1 MTFLAG
7 DHLQDPKDDPAQLA
21 GRADPGLK
29 IAIGRVL
36 RPHGVKGEVK
46 FVPFFDGIP
55 ELIINTPVELV
66 MEGGSAPLF
75 ATPVNFRGSE
85 KALIVKF
92 SGFDNPE
99 DVRSLTNRVAQVERR
114 RMPDLPQG
122 NYYYEEIIGL
132 PVFDE
137 DGGKIGSLR
146 DFYPAGDKDVWE
158 IETVSGGEILLPCL
172 PETLLNVDLQRGA
185 ITVRL
190 METIL

>member
-7 DHLQDPKDDPAQLA
+7 DRLQNLKNDPAPLA

-29 IAIGRVL
+29 IAVGRVL
-36 RPHGVKGEVK
+36 RPHGVKGEIK

-55 ELIINTPVELV
+55 ELIINTPVELA
-66 MEGGSAPLF
+66 MEGGTAPLF

-99 DVRSLTNRVAQVERR
+99 DARALTNRVAQLERR
-114 RMPDLPQG
+114 RMPDLPPG

-137 DGGKIGSLR
+137 DGVQIGLLK
-146 DFYPAGDKDVWE
+146 DFFPAGDKDVWE

-172 PETLLNVDLQRGA
+172 PETLLNVDLQRGT

-190 METIL
+190 METVL

>member
-1 MTFLAG
+1 MTFLPG
-7 DHLQDPKDDPAQLA
+7 DRLQDPEDGPAPLA

-29 IAIGRVL
+29 IAVGRVL
-36 RPHGVKGEVK
+36 RPHGVKGEIK
-46 FVPFFDGIP
+46 FVPFFDDIP
-55 ELIINTPVELV
+55 ELIINTPLELV
-66 MEGGSAPLF
+66 MEGGAAPLF
-75 ATPVNFRGSE
+75 VTPLNFRGSE

-99 DVRSLTNRVAQVERR
+99 DARALTNRVAQVERR
-114 RMPDLPQG
+114 RMPDLPPG

-137 DGGKIGSLR
+137 DGVRIGSLK
-146 DFYPAGDKDVWE
+146 DFFPAGDKDVWA

-172 PETLLNVDLQRGA
+172 PETLLNVDLQRGT